1 MRVPLT
7 IVDHLRRAELLYP
20 DRIGVVDEP
29 DQPASS
35 WGSLTY
41 AAVAERARAQAAG
54 LDALGVDQGD
64 RVAIVSHNSARLYTS
79 FFGVSGSGRVL
90 VPVNFRLV
98 AEEVA
103 YIVEHSGARVL
114 LVDPELDDALSGVT
128 AEHRFVIG
136 ADADEALLRHGVEPQ
151 PWAPDEDA
159 TATINYTSGTTA
171 RPKGVQLTHRNL
183 WVNSVTFG
191 WQLGIT
197 DRDVYLHTL
206 PQFHCNG
213 WGVLYATTAMG
224 ATNVIMRK
232 IDGAEILRRV
242 DRHGVTLMCGAP
254 AVVNAVLD
262 AAASWDGPIPTWH
275 RPDRGGRC

>member
-1 MRVPLT
+1 MLVPLT
-7 IVDHLRRAELLYP
+7 VVDHLRRAEQVYGN
-20 DRIGVVDEP
+20 RIGVIDEP

-35 WGSLTY
+35 WGSVTY
-41 AAVAERARAQAAG
+41 AELAKRARAQAAG
-54 LDALGVDQGD
+54 LDALGIGVGE

-151 PWAPDEDA
+151 
-159 TATINYTSGTTA
+159 
-171 RPKGVQLTHRNL
+171 
-183 WVNSVTFG
+183 
-191 WQLGIT
+191 
-197 DRDVYLHTL
+197 
-206 PQFHCNG
+206 
-213 WGVLYATTAMG
+213 
-224 ATNVIMRK
+224 
-232 IDGAEILRRV
+232 
-242 DRHGVTLMCGAP
+242 
-254 AVVNAVLD
+254 
-262 AAASWDGPIPTWH
+262 
-275 RPDRGGRC
+275 